1 MNTPSKRSMERG
13 KEIVFDDGGIACPQ
27 ETPYSNA
34 CEKESPCVC
43 CESAIK
49 KIALAFD
56 KLVEEACEVVD
67 SPDFYI
73 KPRDQRVQAIRL
85 KLKGSPEGDT
95 NRDSSKTASK
105 GGEDGG
111 N

>member
-1 MNTPSKRSMERG
+1 MNTPSKRSMERANILIE
-13 KEIVFDDGGIACPQ
+13 KLWVCDW
-27 ETPYSNA
+27 SN
-34 CEKESPCVC
+34 ED
-43 CESAIK
+43 IK
-49 KIALAFD
+49 NVALAFD